1 MKTTIKAG
9 VLKKMITEVIQAGV
23 ANMGLDSQ
31 LDDATQL
38 LMMVAGRIM
47 AAKDKPVP
55 PEVIDQTISSL
66 EQIDGLLAKHG
77 LEAGDAPLD
86 EMTTLGVGGSV
97 EDVLVK
103 TIQQR
108 CQKISEA
115 VQSSKLAENE
125 LRFIGS
131 ELWMIEKKLTSFA
144 FAGNQR
150 KPSGNTISRVAEG
163 KKPSAQ

>member
-1 MKTTIKAG
+1 
-9 VLKKMITEVIQAGV
+9 MISEVVQAGISD
-23 ANMGLDSQ
+23 MGLDSQ

-47 AAKDKPVP
+47 SAKDKPVP

-77 LEAGDAPLD
+77 LEASDAPMD
-86 EMTTLGVGGSV
+86 EMVTPGVGGSV
-97 EDVLVK
+97 EDVLQK
-103 TIQQR
+103 TIQER
-108 CQKISEA
+108 CQKISNA
-115 VQSSKLAENE
+115 AKGSNLAESE
-125 LRFIGS
+125 LRFIAS

-150 KPSGNTISRVAEG
+150 KPSGNIVSRIAEG
-163 KKPSAQ
+163 FSRKSKG